1 MSRTKSTPKAVKDP
15 LTIVDA
21 IFATK
26 ARQKMVAGA
35 TGFLGISLIGMS
47 ALIASIKPEDIYPAG
62 KIL

>member
-1 MSRTKSTPKAVKDP
+1 MSRAKSTSKAVKDP
-15 LTIVDA
+15 LTIIDA

-26 ARQKMVAGA
+26 ARQKMVAGV

-47 ALIASIKPEDIYPAG
+47 ALIASIKPEDIYSAG